1 MLIAMKT
8 MTTKEIESIEKKIA
22 KKREALQ
29 TIGAMRPGSI
39 TRQFRDRKNGTGEY
53 YQLSYTNHMKSR
65 TEHVWPE
72 HVDLLSKEITAYRK
86 HKKLCEEIVDL
97 SIELSKAKIALLREH
112 SKS

>member
-1 MLIAMKT
+1 
-8 MTTKEIESIEKKIA
+8 
-22 KKREALQ
+22 
-29 TIGAMRPGSI
+29 MRPGSI
-39 TRQFRDRKNGTGEY
+39 TRQFRDRKNGTVEY